1 MLDQT
6 PLRIVGGTPP
16 TRMKPLVS
24 PRVHPRGSGWAALTL
39 LAGLI
44 LSVSACQDHRIAL
57 PGQQVVRPTGPK
69 PDFAPTIKPQMQAV
83 MEELQ
88 RLNPTPLYTLS
99 TQEARSRPT
108 FKDAVN
114 SVLDKFGIP
123 LPVANVTR
131 SERTIP
137 GAGGVPIRV
146 VLYTPNGASSSTAP
160 AARPVI
166 VYYHGGGWVI
176 GSPEV
181 YEYSTLALAQNTGAV
196 VMSVDYRLA
205 PENKFPTAHEDA
217 YAAYKWVKENAASI
231 GGNPAKVALAGES
244 AGGNMAF
251 TTAMLARDRGLG
263 LPVHILSVFPVAN
276 NDLFSPSYNQYANAV
291 PLSRPLVEWFVERY
305 FNSPADGDSPL
316 ISLTDVANL
325 RGLPPTTIIGAE
337 IDPLQSEGMALREK
351 LKLVGVPVTYQLY
364 EGVTHE
370 FFGMY
375 AVVPEAAQAQE
386 LAAVQLRNAFR

>member
-1 MLDQT
+1 M
-6 PLRIVGGTPP
+6 
-16 TRMKPLVS
+16 MN
-24 PRVHPRGSGWAALTL
+24 
-39 LAGLI
+39 
-44 LSVSACQDHRIAL
+44 
-57 PGQQVVRPTGPK
+57 
-69 PDFAPTIKPQMQAV
+69 PQMRAV
-83 MEELQ
+83 IQELL
-88 RLNPTPLYTLS
+88 RLNPVPLNTLTP
-99 TQEARSRPT
+99 QEARSKPT

-114 SVLDKFGIP
+114 SLLDKNGIAP
-123 LPVANVTR
+123 PQANVTK

-146 VLYTPNGASSSTAP
+146 VLYTPNGASSTVGAP
-160 AARPVI
+160 ARPVI

-196 VMSVDYRLA
+196 VMSVDYRLS

-217 YAAYKWVKENAASI
+217 YAAYKWVKQNAAAI
-231 GGNPAKVALAGES
+231 GGNAAKVAVAGES
-244 AGGNMAF
+244 AGGNMAI
-251 TTAMLARDRGLG
+251 TVSMMARDRGLA

-276 NDLFSPSYNQYANAV
+276 NDLFSPSYNQYADAV
-291 PLSRPLVEWFVERY
+291 PLSRPLVQWFVDKY

-325 RGLPPTTIIGAE
+325 SGLPPTTIIGAE
-337 IDPLQSEGMALREK
+337 IDPLQSEGMALRIK
-351 LKLVGVPVTYQLY
+351 LESVGVPVRYELY
-364 EGVTHE
+364 RGVTHE

-386 LAAVQLRNAFR
+386 LAAIQLRKAFE